1 MRLVALTILSTS
13 FLFANAI
20 TSIAATE
27 MVLHNFTGPVGN
39 EGSYP
44 IGDLVRDTFGNL
56 YGTTRYGGANGA
68 GVVFEIMNG
77 NGSWSEKTIYAFTGG
92 RDGDWPM
99 SGVILDPNGNL
110 YGTTYGGGASGA
122 GTVFMLASN
131 GKGDWKETVLYS
143 FAGGTDGANPL
154 AGLEFDQSGD
164 LYGTTYY
171 GGANG
176 VGTVFRLSL
185 ASGISTETV
194 LHSFG
199 WAGKDGA
206 FPDSALLIDKAGD
219 LFGTTQ
225 YGGSGNCAH
234 GASGCGVVFSITHS
248 RDFRR
253 WTEKIL
259 HRFSGRDGSSPMTRL
274 AMGPYGYM
282 YGTTNYGGIY
292 DLGVAFAIKHTP
304 KGWVETV
311 LHDFGGPGDG
321 AFVRAGLTIDAAK
334 NLYGTTQGNASGN
347 GTVYR
352 LKYANGHWTETV
364 LYSFGNYPD
373 GSQPLGGVIVDSTGN
388 LYGTTDL
395 GGSANEGTVFE
406 IAP

>member
-1 MRLVALTILSTS
+1 
-13 FLFANAI
+13 
-20 TSIAATE
+20 
-27 MVLHNFTGPVGN
+27 
-39 EGSYP
+39 
-44 IGDLVRDTFGNL
+44 
-56 YGTTRYGGANGA
+56 
-68 GVVFEIMNG
+68 
-77 NGSWSEKTIYAFTGG
+77 
-92 RDGDWPM
+92 
-99 SGVILDPNGNL
+99 
-110 YGTTYGGGASGA
+110 
-122 GTVFMLASN
+122 
-131 GKGDWKETVLYS
+131 
-143 FAGGTDGANPL
+143 
-154 AGLEFDQSGD
+154 
-164 LYGTTYY
+164 
-171 GGANG
+171 
-176 VGTVFRLSL
+176 
-185 ASGISTETV
+185 
-194 LHSFG
+194 
-199 WAGKDGA
+199 
-206 FPDSALLIDKAGD
+206 
-219 LFGTTQ
+219 
-225 YGGSGNCAH
+225 
-234 GASGCGVVFSITHS
+234 
-248 RDFRR
+248 
-253 WTEKIL
+253 
-259 HRFSGRDGSSPMTRL
+259 MTRL